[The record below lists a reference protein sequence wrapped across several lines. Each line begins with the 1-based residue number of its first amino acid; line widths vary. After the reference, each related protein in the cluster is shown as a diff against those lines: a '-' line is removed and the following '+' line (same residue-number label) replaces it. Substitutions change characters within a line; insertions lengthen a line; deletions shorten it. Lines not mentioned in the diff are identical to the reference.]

1 MLVSEEFENKFRSN
15 FFSLM
20 RNQSCQPIMIEIGNR
35 KSRIVYPN
43 FHAWMR
49 YPEELIN
56 GLKLKYLLRLFIDFH
71 FIEVLKLLNIEKHN
85 I

>member
-1 MLVSEEFENKFRSN
+1 
-15 FFSLM
+15 
-20 RNQSCQPIMIEIGNR
+20 MIEIGNR

-49 YPEELIN
+49 NPEELIN
-56 GLKLKYLLRLFIDFH
+56 GLKLKYLLRLFMDSL
-71 FIEVLKLLNIEKHN
+71 FIKVLKLLNVEKHN